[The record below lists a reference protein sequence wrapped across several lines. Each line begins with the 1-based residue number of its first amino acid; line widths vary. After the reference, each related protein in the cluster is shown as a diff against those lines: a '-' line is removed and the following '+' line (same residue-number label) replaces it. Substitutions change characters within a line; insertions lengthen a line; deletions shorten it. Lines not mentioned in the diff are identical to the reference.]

1 MLFIY
6 SLSQNYFD
14 FITKYL
20 HYLKVRGLMISGC
33 EIFLLFCNRVLE
45 YFNLVKLKIVLLCN
59 FTSYRT
65 MITKAGFRKHFKGCK
80 KYHKRI

>member
-20 HYLKVRGLMISGC
+20 HYLKVRGLMIYGC
-33 EIFLLFCNRVLE
+33 EIFF
-45 YFNLVKLKIVLLCN
+45 YFVIE
-59 FTSYRT
+59 
-65 MITKAGFRKHFKGCK
+65 CK
-80 KYHKRI
+80 NILI